1 MPTNNVNKRIS
12 SAGPTT
18 VTQHNSCAVKLSK
31 KNTKLWAQKI
41 NVFKVNKIKIVFGLF
56 DFLIR
61 LDS

>member
-1 MPTNNVNKRIS
+1 MPTNNVNKVLVL
-12 SAGPTT
+12 PW
-18 VTQHNSCAVKLSK
+18 TQHNSCAAKLSK
-31 KNTKLWAQKI
+31 KNMKLWAQKI